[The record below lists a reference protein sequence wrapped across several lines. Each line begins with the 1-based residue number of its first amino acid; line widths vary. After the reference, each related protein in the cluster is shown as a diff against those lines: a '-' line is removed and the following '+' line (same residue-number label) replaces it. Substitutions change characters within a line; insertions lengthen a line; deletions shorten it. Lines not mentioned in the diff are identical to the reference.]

1 MRIRPKAALVV
12 SGVGAVLALV
22 AGCGGGGDGGDKVAS
37 ISTPPSS
44 GAAGDGQQADKV
56 SDEDKMRNFAKCMRE
71 HGIDMPD
78 PKTDGDD
85 RATISIGGADGQID
99 EKKMKAADEACRKL
113 LPNGGE
119 IKPPSPEDLDKMRK
133 EAKCMRDH
141 GIDMPDPSP
150 DGKGGAIALD
160 AGGDPKK
167 FEEAA
172 KACGL
177 GMSMR
182 AAPAK

>member
-1 MRIRPKAALVV
+1 MRKRPRFALVV
-12 SGVGAVLALV
+12 CGVGAALALV
-22 AGCGGGGDGGDKVAS
+22 TGCGGGGEDGDKVAS
-37 ISTPPSS
+37 ISSPPSP
-44 GAAGDGQQADKV
+44 GAAGDEKQADNV
-56 SDEDKMRNFAKCMRE
+56 SDDDKMRNYAKCMRE

-78 PKTDGDD
+78 PQTNGDGQS
-85 RATISIGGADGQID
+85 TISIGGGPGQID
-99 EKKMKAADEACRKL
+99 EKKMNDASEACRKL

-119 IKPPSPEDLDKMRK
+119 MKPPSPEELDKMRK
-133 EAKCMRDH
+133 DAKCMREH
-141 GIDMPDPSP
+141 GIDMPDPSA
-150 DGKGGAIALD
+150 DGKGGAISLD

-172 KACGL
+172 KACGM

>member
-1 MRIRPKAALVV
+1 MRKRPMAALIA
-12 SGVGAVLALV
+12 GAVFALV

-37 ISTPPSS
+37 ISSPPSA
-44 GAAGDGQQADKV
+44 GAGDGQQADNV
-56 SDEDKMRNFAKCMRE
+56 SDEDKRRNFAKCMRE
-71 HGIDMPD
+71 HGVNMPEPKRDANGQDTVTFEAADMPD
-78 PKTDGDD
+78 
-85 RATISIGGADGQID
+85 
-99 EKKMKAADEACRKL
+99 ENKMKAADEACRKL

-119 IKPPSPEDLDKMRK
+119 IKPPTPEELDKMRK

-141 GIDMPDPSP
+141 GIDFPDPEP
-150 DGKGGAIALD
+150 GGKGGVAIPLGD

>member
-1 MRIRPKAALVV
+1 MRKRPMAVLIA
-12 SGVGAVLALV
+12 GAVLALV

-37 ISTPPSS
+37 ISSPQAP
-44 GAAGDGQQADKV
+44 GAAGDGKQADNV

-78 PKTDGDD
+78 PQTNG
-85 RATISIGGADGQID
+85 DGQNSITIEAGEGRPD
-99 EKKMKAADEACRKL
+99 ENKMKAASDACRKL

-119 IKPPSPEDLDKMRK
+119 IKPPTPEELDKMRK
-133 EAKCMRDH
+133 EAKCMREH
-141 GIDMPDPSP
+141 GIDFPDPDPS
-150 DGKGGAIALD
+150 GKGAAMTLD

-177 GMSMR
+177 GMTMR

>member
-1 MRIRPKAALVV
+1 MRKRPMAALIA
-12 SGVGAVLALV
+12 GAVLALV

-37 ISTPPSS
+37 ISSPPAA
-44 GAAGDGQQADKV
+44 GAGDGKQADNV

-78 PKTDGDD
+78 PQTNGDGQG
-85 RATISIGGADGQID
+85 TISIEAGEGRPD
-99 EKKMKAADEACRKL
+99 ENKMKAADEACRKL

-119 IKPPSPEDLDKMRK
+119 IKPPTPEELDKMRK
-133 EAKCMRDH
+133 EAKCMREH
-141 GIDMPDPSP
+141 GIDFADPDPS
-150 DGKGGAIALD
+150 GKGAAMTMD
-160 AGGDPKK
+160 MGDPKK

-177 GMSMR
+177 GMTMR

>member
-1 MRIRPKAALVV
+1 MAVLIA
-12 SGVGAVLALV
+12 GAVLALV

-37 ISTPPSS
+37 ISSPQAP
-44 GAAGDGQQADKV
+44 GAAGDGKQADNV

-78 PKTDGDD
+78 PQTNG
-85 RATISIGGADGQID
+85 DGQNSITIEAGEGRPD
-99 EKKMKAADEACRKL
+99 ENKMKAASDACRKL

-119 IKPPSPEDLDKMRK
+119 IKPPTPEELDKMRK
-133 EAKCMRDH
+133 EAKCMREH
-141 GIDMPDPSP
+141 GIDFPDPEPS
-150 DGKGGAIALD
+150 GKGAAIALGD
-160 AGGDPKK
+160 ASGDPKK

-177 GMSMR
+177 GMTMR

>member
-1 MRIRPKAALVV
+1 MRKRPMAALIA
-12 SGVGAVLALV
+12 GAVLALV

-37 ISTPPSS
+37 ISSPPAA
-44 GAAGDGQQADKV
+44 GAGDGKQADNV
-56 SDEDKMRNFAKCMRE
+56 SDEDKIRNYRKCMRE
-71 HGIDMPD
+71 HGIEMPEPKPDGSGQDTVTFDARDMP
-78 PKTDGDD
+78 
-85 RATISIGGADGQID
+85 D
-99 EKKMKAADEACRKL
+99 EKKMNAASEACKKL

-119 IKPPSPEDLDKMRK
+119 IKPPTPEELDKMRK
-133 EAKCMRDH
+133 EAKCMREH
-141 GIDMPDPSP
+141 GIDFPDPQP
-150 DGKGGAIALD
+150 GGQGGAIAMD

-177 GMSMR
+177 GMTMR

>member
-1 MRIRPKAALVV
+1 MRKRPMAVLIA
-12 SGVGAVLALV
+12 GAVLAL

-37 ISTPPSS
+37 ISSPPAA
-44 GAAGDGQQADKV
+44 GAGDGKQADNV

-71 HGIDMPD
+71 HGINMPD
-78 PKTDGDD
+78 PKTNGDSQG
-85 RATISIGGADGQID
+85 TISIDAGDARLD
-99 EKKMKAADEACRKL
+99 ENKMKVADEACRKL

-119 IKPPSPEDLDKMRK
+119 IKPPTPEELDKMRK

-141 GIDMPDPSP
+141 GIDFPDPEP
-150 DGKGGAIALD
+150 AGKGGAAIALGD

>member
-1 MRIRPKAALVV
+1 MRKRPMAALIA
-12 SGVGAVLALV
+12 GAVLALV

-37 ISTPPSS
+37 ISSPPAA
-44 GAAGDGQQADKV
+44 GAGDGQQADNV
-56 SDEDKMRNFAKCMRE
+56 SDEDKRRNFAKCMRE
-71 HGIDMPD
+71 HGINMPE
-78 PKTDGDD
+78 PKRDANGQDTITFEAGD
-85 RATISIGGADGQID
+85 TPPD

-119 IKPPSPEDLDKMRK
+119 IKPPTPEELDKMRK

-141 GIDMPDPSP
+141 GIDFPDPEP
-150 DGKGGAIALD
+150 AGKGGAAIALGD
-160 AGGDPKK
+160 ASGDPKK

-177 GMSMR
+177 GMTMR

>member
-1 MRIRPKAALVV
+1 MRKRPMAALIA
-12 SGVGAVLALV
+12 GAVFALV
-22 AGCGGGGDGGDKVAS
+22 AGCGGGDGGDEVAS
-37 ISTPPSS
+37 ISSPPSA
-44 GAAGDGQQADKV
+44 GAGDGQQADNV
-56 SDEDKMRNFAKCMRE
+56 SDEDKMRNYSKCMRE
-71 HGIDMPD
+71 HGVTMPEPKKGANGQDTVTFDATDMPD
-78 PKTDGDD
+78 
-85 RATISIGGADGQID
+85 
-99 EKKMKAADEACRKL
+99 ENKMKAASDACRKL

-119 IKPPSPEDLDKMRK
+119 IKPPTPEELDKMRK

-141 GIDMPDPSP
+141 GIDFPDPEP
-150 DGKGGAIALD
+150 GGKGGTAIALGD

-177 GMSMR
+177 GMTMR